1 MSACSHKAGRRG
13 WSKLSGLVRPCS
25 APNAVP
31 TLACKVAAAGHG
43 GRCSYYVVGESTQRR
58 TVTYARANAR
68 IESITGPTSKPAKA
82 SRRKRS
88 VSKLSG
94 KLRTMGGNS
103 KTTSDVDGARI
114 AAAPEDRKPTSA
126 AALFAG
132 RGDAGRL
139 PRVAEL
145 KARRAQRLAAEE
157 DINEVADAFIRRFRE
172 DLHLESIDNYNQMLA
187 RGL

>member
-1 MSACSHKAGRRG
+1 MFLLRRG
-13 WSKLSGLVRPCS
+13 RIDPEKNCYLRTRREESWLSASSIINKNRML
-25 APNAVP
+25 
-31 TLACKVAAAGHG
+31 
-43 GRCSYYVVGESTQRR
+43 ESNPSSSFRFPSRATGSRR
-58 TVTYARANAR
+58 LHLQ
-68 IESITGPTSKPAKA
+68 GPTSKPAKA

-94 KLRTMGGNS
+94 SFGPWEATRRPPLSSM
-103 KTTSDVDGARI
+103 GARI

-157 DINEVADAFIRRFRE
+157 EDINEVADAFIRRFRE
-172 DLHLESIDNYNQMLA
+172 DLHLQSIENYNQMLA